1 MDRAIRYVEL
11 YKSFVVELLGAGNQS
26 VITHICRKFDRVVVN
41 GKTKY
46 FVDKNTWDIFGAK
59 SESQFN
65 PRRWYCTL
73 ETVDQF
79 NWAGEPTPKEGSDA
93 YLLLAQREAKIKAG
107 YKKRGRPK
115 KNAVAVEAAV

>member
-46 FVDKNTWDIFGAK
+46 FVDKNTWDIHGAK
-59 SESQFN
+59 SDNQFN
-65 PRRWYCTL
+65 PRRWYGTL

-79 NWAGEPTPKEGSDA
+79 NWGTKPTPKVGSDMERQINE
-93 YLLLAQREAKIKAG
+93 LERGFTSQ
-107 YKKRGRPK
+107 YKKRGRPRK
-115 KNAVAVEAAV
+115 VVTA